1 MIAWVPGNHILNLG
15 SLGDMGQFERG
26 TLTGAVILS
35 AGQGRRLLPYTRNS
49 PKCLIEVGGQ
59 RVIEWQIDA
68 LLAAGIRRITA
79 VVGFGA
85 DQVER
90 VLHDHYGPGVIST
103 IFNPFFEVADNLA
116 SCWMARHVMDDD
128 FILLNGDTLFDLP
141 VLERLL
147 EAPPRAITLA
157 VDKKPVYDSD
167 DMKIRLEGD
176 RICAVS
182 KQIPLNCVDGESI
195 GMMHFQTGGGS
206 LFRRALEESM
216 HSPQALQLWYLSIID
231 YLAGTTG
238 QVFAQSIEGL
248 GWSELDFPA
257 DLEAARKLVK
267 PWSSRKNGAAAF
279 SAQGK
284 DVQT

>member
-1 MIAWVPGNHILNLG
+1 
-15 SLGDMGQFERG
+15 MGQFERR
-26 TLTGAVILS
+26 TLTGAIILS
-35 AGQGRRLLPYTRNS
+35 AGQGRRLLPYTKNS

-68 LLAAGIRRITA
+68 LLAAGITRITA
-79 VVGFGA
+79 VVGYGA

-90 VLHDHYGPGVIST
+90 VLNDHYGPGVIST

-116 SCWMARHVMDDD
+116 SCWMARHVMGDD

-157 VDKKPVYDSD
+157 VDKKPIYDGD
-167 DMKIRLEGD
+167 DMKIRLDGD

-182 KQIPLNCVDGESI
+182 KQIPLDCVDGESI
-195 GMMHFQTGGGS
+195 GMMHFQTGGGA

-216 HSPQALQLWYLSIID
+216 HRPQALQQWYLSIID

-238 QVFAQSIEGL
+238 QVFAQSIQGL

-257 DLEAARKLVK
+257 DLEAARALVR
-267 PWSSRKNGAAAF
+267 PWADRMQGAEAF
-279 SAQGK
+279 FVQGK